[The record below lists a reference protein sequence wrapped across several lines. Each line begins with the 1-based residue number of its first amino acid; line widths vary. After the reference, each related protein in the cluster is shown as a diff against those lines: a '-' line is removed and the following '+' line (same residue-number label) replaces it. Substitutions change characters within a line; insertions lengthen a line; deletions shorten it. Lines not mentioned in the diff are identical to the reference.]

1 MNFIWPDNKVL
12 IVLDKDI
19 TALKFASERIS
30 EKIYKQ
36 LELKL
41 T

>member
-19 TALKFASERIS
+19 TTLKFASERFQKKFINNLS
-30 EKIYKQ
+30 
-36 LELKL
+36 
-41 T
+41 